1 MRIERSMT
9 MKRIMIGI
17 AMIAVWATA
26 ASAQE
31 PLLVSR
37 GSVEVGDRLRA
48 TYLPDPTNTD
58 REATVTGEYAGL
70 GPAELRLSTSLP
82 SGELVREVDLDE
94 ILRLERSRRRTVG
107 EGAGRGAL
115 WGAVAGALFGFG
127 VIAACSGDDFLQ
139 CGGSDFIVGSAIFAG
154 MGAGAGA
161 AIGMAARGTTWE
173 EVQVPASH

>member
-1 MRIERSMT
+1 MRTERSMT
-9 MKRIMIGI
+9 MKRITIGI
-17 AMIAVWATA
+17 AMVAVWAAA

-37 GSVEVGDRLRA
+37 GSVQVGDQLRA
-48 TYLPDPTNTD
+48 TYLSDPSNED
-58 REATVTGEYAGL
+58 RQATVTGEYAGL
-70 GPAELRLSTSLP
+70 GPAELKLSTQLP

-94 ILRLERSRRRTVG
+94 ILRLERSRPRTIG

-115 WGAVAGALFGFG
+115 WGAVAGAVLGFA

-139 CGGSDFIVGSAIFAG
+139 CGGSDYFVGSAIFAG

-173 EVQVPASH
+173 EVRLPGQH